1 MLYQGKIDLYKDVI
15 KPPEEGFK
23 LEWLEMTTFS
33 LSKDMLR
40 LIAAM
45 VIYANSSCGRKG
57 AMPKYPNRIIKTFRN
72 EESEESVKLP
82 FHVFYDGKIMRENE
96 DEYYYNTAD
105 GKYALYL
112 FNKYCTPVKEN
123 GLFHPKI
130 VLAQFS
136 KDGEKK
142 FRICISSQNLT
153 FSNYLE
159 AGIVLESVKD
169 DKENDDAVT
178 GEALSNFFKKYYNE
192 ENCPIDLD
200 SLRKAKLAICCDV
213 EKKPKLK
220 GIFFGKQDSLIEK
233 MKALAPS
240 AEYDSLR
247 VVSMNPQPKELKSIS
262 AGTKEFICNFKDMY
276 ELKSNN
282 WTKHKDK
289 ENHWFVGE
297 KINEIYKPKPLHIKA
312 YYFWNS
318 EKKNKIL
325 TFIGSANCSANGL
338 KGGNEEVLVAYTQE
352 SDDSNYF
359 PCCQISSSSKL
370 SNIAGYEYSFFSPD
384 NLNNNNVEIN
394 EVENEE
400 DPISLDRLEISEVRF
415 NPRNGKLSFQA
426 KNKTETAL
434 TLRLASTTFPPLKAG
449 MEEPEKF
456 EITMTQASFSNL
468 LLIQAPDRPLM
479 SMLLPI
485 EWDGKDYDGLRREL
499 PEEPVGSLSELMMM
513 LEESFEGE
521 TDFLSPYDEPF
532 ERLTKCRIFLD
543 EEKYNKYVDHMYQ
556 HIQPFLNVNND
567 NEASDDDQKT
577 LSFIETN
584 KTEIGRF
591 CKLLNAL
598 KGEEVK
604 QNGTH

>member
-1 MLYQGKIDLYKDVI
+1 MLYQGTIDLYKDVI
-15 KPPEEGFK
+15 KPLEDGFK

-72 EESEESVKLP
+72 EKSVESGKLP

-112 FNKYCTPVKEN
+112 FNEYCTPVKEK

-178 GEALSNFFKKYYNE
+178 GEALSNFFQKYYK

-200 SLRKAKLAICCDV
+200 SLSNAKLAIGCDV
-213 EKKPKLK
+213 EKKPELK
-220 GIFFGKQDSLIEK
+220 GMFFGKQDSKQDSLIEK
-233 MKALAPS
+233 MKALALS
-240 AEYDSLR
+240 ADYDSLR
-247 VVSMNPQPKELKSIS
+247 VVSMNPQPEELKSIS

-276 ELKSNN
+276 ELKSNK

-297 KINEIYKPKPLHIKA
+297 IINGIYKPKPLHIKA

-318 EKKNKIL
+318 EKKDKIL

-338 KGGNEEVLVAYTQE
+338 KGVNEEVLVAYTQE

-359 PCCQISSSSKL
+359 PCCQISGSKL

-384 NLNNNNVEIN
+384 NADNVEIN
-394 EVENEE
+394 EVEDEE
-400 DPISLDRLEISEVRF
+400 TPIRLDLKISDVQF
-415 NPRNGKLSFQA
+415 DAQNGKLSFKA
-426 KNKTETAL
+426 TNNTETDL
-434 TLRLASTTFPPLKAG
+434 TLRIASTTLPQLKADAVN
-449 MEEPEKF
+449 EPF
-456 EITMTQASFSNL
+456 SIPMTKANFSNL
-468 LLIQAPDRPLM
+468 LLIQAPDSSLM

-485 EWDGKDYDGLRREL
+485 EWGGKDYDDLRREL
-499 PEEPVGSLSELMMM
+499 PEEPVGSLSGLMMM
-513 LEESFEGE
+513 LEESFEGD
-521 TDFLSPYDEPF
+521 TTFLSPYDEPF
-532 ERLTKCRIFLD
+532 ERLTKCRMFLD
-543 EEKYNKYVDHMYQ
+543 EGKYNNYVDHIHQ

-584 KTEIGRF
+584 QYEIGRLF
-591 CKLLNAL
+591 DFLKVL

>member
-1 MLYQGKIDLYKDVI
+1 MLYQGTIDLYKDVI

-72 EESEESVKLP
+72 EKSVESGKLP

-112 FNKYCTPVKEN
+112 FNEYCTPVKEN

-178 GEALSNFFKKYYNE
+178 GEALSNFFKKYYKE

-200 SLRKAKLAICCDV
+200 SLSKAKLAICFDADSN
-213 EKKPKLK
+213 PKLK
-220 GIFFGKQDSLIEK
+220 GIFFGKQEHLIDK
-233 MKALAPS
+233 MKELS
-240 AEYDSLR
+240 DEYDSLR

-276 ELKSNN
+276 EYELKSNN
-282 WTKHKDK
+282 WTKHK

-297 KINEIYKPKPLHIKA
+297 IINGICKPKPLHIKA

-318 EKKNKIL
+318 KKKDKIL

-338 KGGNEEVLVAYTQE
+338 TGGNEEVLVAYTQE

-370 SNIAGYEYSFFSPD
+370 SKIAGYEYRFFSPD
-384 NLNNNNVEIN
+384 TPDNVEID
-394 EVENEE
+394 EVEDEE
-400 DPISLDRLEISEVRF
+400 TLIRLDLEISDVQFDDQNE
-415 NPRNGKLSFQA
+415 KLSFQA
-426 KNKTETAL
+426 TNNTGTDL
-434 TLRLASTTFPPLKAG
+434 TLRIASTTLPQLKAG
-449 MEEPEKF
+449 AEAKF
-456 EITMTQASFSNL
+456 EISMTKANFSNL
-468 LLIQAPDRPLM
+468 LLIQAPDSPLR

-485 EWDGKDYDGLRREL
+485 KWGGKDYDNLRRAL

-513 LEESFEGE
+513 LEESFEGD
-521 TDFLSPYDEPF
+521 TTFLSPYDEPF
-532 ERLTKCRIFLD
+532 ERLTKCRMFLD
-543 EEKYNKYVDHMYQ
+543 EEKYNKYVDHMYEN
-556 HIQPFLNVNND
+556 IKPFLNGNND

-584 KTEIGRF
+584 KTEIERF